1 MINVLAPAGQDNQS
15 ASEIPAGGVH
25 ITDGFC
31 LRGNRDSSRC
41 QRLSRAEVH
50 GRLSRPLNAY
60 QILTDEQLQQ
70 LYVKDDHG
78 AVQVSG
84 QTIAVEQAADSLSQS
99 QVTQLKDGITQVFT
113 SLNANIGSQVFAEQF
128 PLRQRPFAWC
138 KTRGPNAL
146 IRG

>member
-50 GRLSRPLNAY
+50 GRLSRPLNGY
-60 QILTDEQLQQ
+60 HSFQCRLTQAPLPAVSAQLSGVEPSGLKHQRE
-70 LYVKDDHG
+70 L
-78 AVQVSG
+78 VS
-84 QTIAVEQAADSLSQS
+84 SY
-99 QVTQLKDGITQVFT
+99 
-113 SLNANIGSQVFAEQF
+113 
-128 PLRQRPFAWC
+128 P
-138 KTRGPNAL
+138 AL
-146 IRG
+146 